1 MSASLASLQMN
12 GNMRIIINLQQGYNV
27 TGTILNRPRA
37 GRSKVTTV
45 GQDRQITLS
54 HTLQDIEKDGE
65 YGISSQTVLRR

>member
-1 MSASLASLQMN
+1 MN

-27 TGTILNRPRA
+27 TGTMWDHPRA

-45 GQDRQITLS
+45 GQDLQITLT

-65 YGISSQTVLRR
+65 YGISSQTVLRQ